1 MRLVFSLC
9 SGDKAVL
16 VEYVVSLQNNSEV
29 ISSETLDFINL
40 QSNMVEGTFSYSEGP
55 TVQYTIIDLH
65 PDITEALHG
74 TALPACSY

>member
-1 MRLVFSLC
+1 MQLLSSLC

-16 VEYVVSLQNNSEV
+16 VEYVVSLQTSSEE

-40 QSNMVEGTFSYSEGP
+40 QSNMVEGTFSFSEGP
-55 TVQYTIIDLH
+55 TVQYTITDIH

-74 TALPACSY
+74 TALSACSY